1 MDETKDTRLRATQ
14 VRTLPEQI
22 VASIRESILDGSLG
36 PGDRLPSEEAMAEM
50 YGCSRPTVR
59 EALGTLRAEGVL
71 TSARGR
77 GGGYRVAEL
86 SLGAL
91 GASVGEVISLS
102 LGTGTLDYAQ
112 LFAVRFDLE
121 LRSAATAAAVR
132 TEADLEAL
140 RATLPAEMR
149 GATAVDARG
158 SSPPAD
164 HGGLTVEAA
173 LAVDVAFHRALAE
186 ASHNPLL
193 VGFAGATA
201 TAFRGFSEEVQ
212 EVDPAQVLD
221 GLPEVADAV
230 AAADPEAARA
240 AMRAHLAYFSHYFGL
255 E

>member
-1 MDETKDTRLRATQ
+1 M
-14 VRTLPEQI
+14 RTAPEQI
-22 VASIRESILDGSLG
+22 AASIRESILDGSLG

-59 EALGTLRAEGVL
+59 EALGTLRADGVL

-86 SLGAL
+86 SPAAL
-91 GASVGEVISLS
+91 GAAVGEVISLS
-102 LGTGTLDYAQ
+102 LGMKTLDYGQ

-121 LRSAATAAAVR
+121 LRSAATAAQVR

-140 RATLPAEMR
+140 RDTLP
-149 GATAVDARG
+149 TDLV
-158 SSPPAD
+158 
-164 HGGLTVEAA
+164 GLPVEAA

-193 VGFAGATA
+193 IGFAGATA
-201 TAFRGFSEEVQ
+201 TAFRRFSEEVQ
-212 EVDPAQVLD
+212 EVDPPRVLD
-221 GLPEVADAV
+221 GIAEVVDAV
-230 AAADPEAARA
+230 AAQDPEASRE
-240 AMRAHLAYFSHYFGL
+240 AMRRHLAYFSRYFGL

>member
-1 MDETKDTRLRATQ
+1 MDEKNRLRATQ

-22 VASIRESILDGSLG
+22 AASIRESILDGSLG

-59 EALGTLRAEGVL
+59 EALGTLRADGVL

-140 RATLPAEMR
+140 RATLP
-149 GATAVDARG
+149 GAGAGAG
-158 SSPPAD
+158 EE
-164 HGGLTVEAA
+164 LTVEAA
-173 LAVDVAFHRALAE
+173 LSADVAFHRALAE

-230 AAADPEAARA
+230 AASDPDAARA

>member
-1 MDETKDTRLRATQ
+1 VDETNHRLRATQ

-22 VASIRESILDGSLG
+22 AASIRESILAGSLG

-59 EALGTLRAEGVL
+59 EALGTLRADGVL

-91 GASVGEVISLS
+91 GASVGEVITLS
-102 LGTGTLDYAQ
+102 LGTGTLDYGQ

-140 RATLPAEMR
+140 RATLP
-149 GATAVDARG
+149 GASEG
-158 SSPPAD
+158 E
-164 HGGLTVEAA
+164 GEKLTVEAA
-173 LAVDVAFHRALAE
+173 LSADVAFHRALAE

-201 TAFRGFSEEVQ
+201 TAFRGFSEEAQ

-230 AAADPEAARA
+230 EASDPEAARA